1 LRGGLIQAAIGFSE
15 RLSLHFDQELW
26 VGIEG
31 TIEDFLASVVVV
43 VPDFVGV
50 AVSKGQ

>member
-15 RLSLHFDQELW
+15 RLWLHFDQELW

-31 TIEDFLASVVVV
+31 AIEDFLESVVV